1 MIFYP
6 VIQIPII
13 FPTDGKN
20 AGNTNTLSHRQTAGK
35 LQFVR
40 AGVITNDKQ
49 PVVLQPDMD
58 FNTWFIFPGLLTS
71 VQGIFKQ
78 ISQQGNQV
86 DFPYL

>member
-1 MIFYP
+1 MVKNLLANFQIQDRTSGTDMIFYP
-6 VIQIPII
+6 VIQIPVI

-58 FNTWFIFPGLLTS
+58 FNTWFIFDF
-71 VQGIFKQ
+71 VK
-78 ISQQGNQV
+78 IS
-86 DFPYL
+86 